1 MSSKLVPFESWGVVS
16 SIMSLQETGGQM
28 ASTVVVSVVIY
39 EILCQR
45 MAWPWKLVRVRS
57 RSLTM
62 APFERP
68 HVTFYWSTIV
78 NIALSC
84 TIFELFDV
92 E

>member
-45 MAWPWKLVRVRS
+45 MA
-57 RSLTM
+57 
-62 APFERP
+62 
-68 HVTFYWSTIV
+68 
-78 NIALSC
+78 
-84 TIFELFDV
+84 
-92 E
+92 